1 MSGIAKNNWS
11 KKQKYKLLRL
21 GLAEEG
27 REARGADVILAEFL
41 KVLSRHGSESTKVL
55 AAETFH

>member
-1 MSGIAKNNWS
+1 MPSIPKHASWHLMSGIAKNNWS

-27 REARGADVILAEFL
+27 REARGTDVILAEFI
-41 KVLSRHGSESTKVL
+41 KGAVSSR
-55 AAETFH
+55 F